1 MLGGMTNF
9 PLSVLLAV
17 GLVVVVAGI
26 WGALALSQRLY
37 RRRLH
42 LESVA
47 RLKRIQARD
56 LLDYER
62 RQVQRGGGR

>member
-1 MLGGMTNF
+1 MLGGMTNI

-26 WGALALSQRLY
+26 WGALALSQWLY

-56 LLDYER
+56 LRDYER